1 MSEPRPQTTALRRA
15 KPLRLSDTPPVFL
28 TVAEAAIFLRIS
40 AVTLGRWR
48 IEGRGPPFRKFGRR
62 VMYAYEDLL
71 AWAKEQ
77 SRSSTSDK
85 G

>member
-1 MSEPRPQTTALRRA
+1 MSEPRLQTADPRRA
-15 KPLRLSDTPPVFL
+15 KLPRLSDTPPVFF
-28 TVAEAAIFLRIS
+28 TVPEAAIFLRIS
-40 AVTLGRWR
+40 VVTLGRWR

>member
-1 MSEPRPQTTALRRA
+1 MFEPRPRPADLHKATL
-15 KPLRLSDTPPVFL
+15 LRLSDTPAVFF
-28 TVAEAAIFLRIS
+28 TVLEAAAFLRIS

-62 VMYAYEDLL
+62 VVYARDDLL
-71 AWAKEQ
+71 AWAREQ

>member
-1 MSEPRPQTTALRRA
+1 MTEPRPRHADLNRA
-15 KPLRLSDTPPVFL
+15 KLLHLSDTPAVFF
-28 TVAEAAIFLRIS
+28 TVVEAATFLRIS

-62 VMYAYEDLL
+62 VVYACDDLL
-71 AWAKEQ
+71 AWAREQ
-77 SRSSTSDK
+77 SRSSTSDE